1 MKKYLLLLLSAVI
14 GGFIAVYTYEKL
26 NSIHSNKENR
36 RNLTITEQIPA
47 NNVISSTTL
56 LQDRPEFVEIA
67 EKTINSVVHVKNSLS
82 SSDRISLEDLMFGRK
97 QDKIQ
102 IGTGS
107 GVIISADGYIITNA
121 HVIDEA
127 EKILITTNDNKE
139 FEAKLIGSDE
149 QNDIALLKIET
160 ENDLPYAVFGDSD
173 STKIGEWVLAIGNP
187 FNLTSTVTAGIIS
200 AKARNLDITG
210 RTTQSFIQ
218 TDAAV
223 NPGNSGGALVNTM
236 GQLIGIN
243 TAIQSQTGSYIGYSF
258 AVPSNIAKKVI
269 EDLMEFGI
277 VRNGFLGVTGTALN
291 NTIAKEFSTNE
302 TEGFYINSVEKYS
315 GADLAGIR
323 KGDIIKYID
332 EIKISKF
339 SDLKGYLSSKRP
351 NDLVVVDLINTNQRK
366 KVNVKLNKNE
376 RISFNVIGILKNL
389 SDEELEKYNKSSGVK
404 ISDFN
409 RRYEKYWTD
418 NGIEIGN
425 IINNINGVKINS
437 ITDIQDILKEINNYN
452 PLRIEIINSK
462 NQIERFNFR

>member
-1 MKKYLLLLLSAVI
+1 MKKYLLILSSSII
-14 GGFIAVYTYEKL
+14 GGIMAIYLYEKIILEDYKEKNISNLVLTEQLPINNVL
-26 NSIHSNKENR
+26 NSPS
-36 RNLTITEQIPA
+36 
-47 NNVISSTTL
+47 L
-56 LQDRPEFVEIA
+56 LQERPDFVEIA
-67 EKTINSVVHVKNSLS
+67 ENTINSVVHVKNSLS

-97 QDKIQ
+97 QDEMQ

-107 GVIISADGYIITNA
+107 GVIVSADGYIITNA
-121 HVIDEA
+121 HVIDKA

-149 QNDIALLKIET
+149 QNDIALLKVET
-160 ENDLPYAVFGDSD
+160 ENELPYAIFGDSD
-173 STKIGEWVLAIGNP
+173 ATKIGEWVLAIGNP

-200 AKARNLDITG
+200 AKARNLDPTG

-223 NPGNSGGALVNTM
+223 NPGNSGGALVNTQ

-277 VRNGFLGVTGTALN
+277 VQNGFLGVTGTALN
-291 NTIAKEFSTNE
+291 NSIAKEFSTDE
-302 TEGFYINSVEKYS
+302 IEGFYINSVEKYS
-315 GADLAGIR
+315 GADLAGIK
-323 KGDIIKYID
+323 KGDIIKFID

-339 SDLKGYLSSKRP
+339 SDLKGYLSTKRP
-351 NDLVVVDLINTNQRK
+351 NDLVMVHLVSDNKRK
-366 KVNVKLNKNE
+366 KIKVRLNKNE

-389 SDEELEKYNKSSGVK
+389 SVEELKKYNKSSGVK

-409 RRYEKYWTD
+409 KRYEKYWRD
-418 NGIEIGN
+418 YGIEIGN
-425 IINNINGVKINS
+425 IINSINGVDIKS
-437 ITDIQDILKEINNYN
+437 ISDVQNILNDMNNYD
-452 PLRIEIINSK
+452 PLRIEIINS
-462 NQIERFNFR
+462 NGEMERFNFR

>member
-210 RTTQSFIQ
+210 RTTQSYIQ

-315 GADLAGIR
+315 GADLAGIK

>member
-1 MKKYLLLLLSAVI
+1 MKKYLLIISSSII
-14 GGFIAVYTYEKL
+14 GGIMAIYLYEKIILEDYKEKNISNLVLTEQLPINNVL
-26 NSIHSNKENR
+26 NSPS
-36 RNLTITEQIPA
+36 
-47 NNVISSTTL
+47 L
-56 LQDRPEFVEIA
+56 LQERPDFVEIA
-67 EKTINSVVHVKNSLS
+67 ENTINSVVHVKNSLS

-97 QDKIQ
+97 QDEMQ

-107 GVIISADGYIITNA
+107 GVIVSADGYIITNA
-121 HVIDEA
+121 HVIDKA

-149 QNDIALLKIET
+149 QNDIALLKVET
-160 ENDLPYAVFGDSD
+160 KNELPYAIFGDSD
-173 STKIGEWVLAIGNP
+173 ATKIGEWVLAIGNP

-200 AKARNLDITG
+200 AKARNLDPTG

-223 NPGNSGGALVNTM
+223 NPGNSGGALVNTQ

-277 VRNGFLGVTGTALN
+277 VQNGFLGVTGTALN
-291 NTIAKEFSTNE
+291 NSIAKEFSTDE
-302 TEGFYINSVEKYS
+302 IEGFYINSVEKYS
-315 GADLAGIR
+315 GADLAGIK
-323 KGDIIKYID
+323 KGDIIKFID

-339 SDLKGYLSSKRP
+339 SDLKGYLSTKRP
-351 NDLVVVDLINTNQRK
+351 NDLVMVHLVSDNKRK
-366 KVNVKLNKNE
+366 KIKVRLNKNE

-389 SDEELEKYNKSSGVK
+389 SEEELKKYNKSSGVK

-409 RRYEKYWTD
+409 KRYEKYWRD
-418 NGIEIGN
+418 YGIEIGN
-425 IINNINGVKINS
+425 IINSINGVDIKS
-437 ITDIQDILKEINNYN
+437 ISDVQNILNDMNNYD
-452 PLRIEIINSK
+452 PLRIEIINS
-462 NQIERFNFR
+462 NGETERFNFR

>member
-1 MKKYLLLLLSAVI
+1 M
-14 GGFIAVYTYEKL
+14 AVYIYEKFTTE
-26 NSIHSNKENR
+26 NYKEKKLG
-36 RNLTITEQIPA
+36 NLVITEQLPT
-47 NNVISSTTL
+47 NNVINTKNL
-56 LQDRPEFVEIA
+56 LQDRPDFVEIA
-67 EKTINSVVHVKNSLS
+67 ENTINSVVHVKNSLS
-82 SSDRISLEDLMFGRK
+82 SSDKITLEDLMFGRK
-97 QDKIQ
+97 QDGMQ

-107 GVIISADGYIITNA
+107 GVIVSADGYIITNS
-121 HVIDEA
+121 HVIEKA

-149 QNDIALLKIET
+149 QNDIALLKVET
-160 ENDLPYAVFGDSD
+160 ENDLPYAIFGDSD
-173 STKIGEWVLAIGNP
+173 ATKIGEWVLAIGNP

-200 AKARNLDITG
+200 AKARNLDPTG

-223 NPGNSGGALVNTM
+223 NPGNSGGALVNAQ

-243 TAIQSQTGSYIGYSF
+243 TAIKSQTGSYIGYSF

-277 VRNGFLGVTGTALN
+277 VQNGFLGVTGTALN
-291 NTIAKEFSTNE
+291 NSIAKELSTGE
-302 TEGFYINSVEKYS
+302 IEGFYINSVEKYS
-315 GADLAGIR
+315 GADLAGI
-323 KGDIIKYID
+323 KDGDIIKFID

-339 SDLKGYLSSKRP
+339 SDLKGYLSTKRP
-351 NDLVVVDLINTNQRK
+351 NDLVIVHLVSDK
-366 KVNVKLNKNE
+366 KIKKLEVRLNKNE

-389 SDEELEKYNKSSGVK
+389 SEKELIKYNKPNGVK

-409 RRYEKYWTD
+409 KRYENYWTE

-425 IINNINGVKINS
+425 IINSINGVDIKS
-437 ITDIQDILKEINNYN
+437 ITDVQNILNNMNNYD

-462 NQIERFNFR
+462 DELERFNFR

>member
-1 MKKYLLLLLSAVI
+1 MKKYLLILSSSII
-14 GGFIAVYTYEKL
+14 GGIMAIYLYEKIIL
-26 NSIHSNKENR
+26 EDYKEKNIN
-36 RNLTITEQIPA
+36 NLVLTEQLPIK
-47 NNVISSTTL
+47 NVFNSPSL
-56 LQDRPEFVEIA
+56 LQERPDFVEIA
-67 EKTINSVVHVKNSLS
+67 ENTINSVVHVKNSLS

-97 QDKIQ
+97 QDEMQ

-107 GVIISADGYIITNA
+107 GVIVSADGYIITNA
-121 HVIDEA
+121 HVIDKA

-149 QNDIALLKIET
+149 QNDIALLKVET
-160 ENDLPYAVFGDSD
+160 KNELPYAIFGDSD
-173 STKIGEWVLAIGNP
+173 ATKIGEWVLAIGNP

-200 AKARNLDITG
+200 AKARNLDPTG

-223 NPGNSGGALVNTM
+223 NPGNSGGALVNTQ

-277 VRNGFLGVTGTALN
+277 VQNGFLGVTGTALN
-291 NTIAKEFSTNE
+291 NSIAKEFSTDE
-302 TEGFYINSVEKYS
+302 IEGFYINSVEKYS
-315 GADLAGIR
+315 GADLAGIK
-323 KGDIIKYID
+323 KGDIIKFID

-339 SDLKGYLSSKRP
+339 SDLKGYLSTKRP
-351 NDLVVVDLINTNQRK
+351 NDLVMVHLVSDNKRK
-366 KVNVKLNKNE
+366 KIKVRLNKNE

-389 SDEELEKYNKSSGVK
+389 SEEELKKYNKSSGVK

-409 RRYEKYWTD
+409 KRYEKYWRD
-418 NGIEIGN
+418 YGIEIGN
-425 IINNINGVKINS
+425 IINSINGVDIKS
-437 ITDIQDILKEINNYN
+437 ISDVQNILNDMNNYG
-452 PLRIEIINSK
+452 PLRIEIINS
-462 NQIERFNFR
+462 NGEMERFNFR

>member
-1 MKKYLLLLLSAVI
+1 MAIYL
-14 GGFIAVYTYEKL
+14 YEKIIL
-26 NSIHSNKENR
+26 EDYKEKNIN
-36 RNLTITEQIPA
+36 NLVLTEQLPIK
-47 NNVISSTTL
+47 NVFNSPSL
-56 LQDRPEFVEIA
+56 LQERPDFVEIA
-67 EKTINSVVHVKNSLS
+67 ENTINSVVHVKNSLS

-97 QDKIQ
+97 QDEMQ

-107 GVIISADGYIITNA
+107 GVIVSADGYIITNA
-121 HVIDEA
+121 HVIDKA

-149 QNDIALLKIET
+149 QNDIALLKVET
-160 ENDLPYAVFGDSD
+160 KNELPYAIFGDSD
-173 STKIGEWVLAIGNP
+173 ATKIGEWVLAIGNP

-200 AKARNLDITG
+200 AKARNLDPTG

-223 NPGNSGGALVNTM
+223 NPGNSGGALVNTQ

-277 VRNGFLGVTGTALN
+277 VQNGFLGVTGTALN
-291 NTIAKEFSTNE
+291 NSIAKEFSTDE
-302 TEGFYINSVEKYS
+302 IEGFYINSVEKYS
-315 GADLAGIR
+315 GADLAGIK
-323 KGDIIKYID
+323 KGDIIKFID

-339 SDLKGYLSSKRP
+339 SDLKGYLSTKRP
-351 NDLVVVDLINTNQRK
+351 NDLVMVHLVSDNKRK
-366 KVNVKLNKNE
+366 KIKVRLNKNE

-389 SDEELEKYNKSSGVK
+389 SEEELKKYNKSSGVK

-409 RRYEKYWTD
+409 KRYEKYWRD
-418 NGIEIGN
+418 YGIEIGN
-425 IINNINGVKINS
+425 IINSINGVDIKS
-437 ITDIQDILKEINNYN
+437 ISDVQNILNDMNNYG
-452 PLRIEIINSK
+452 PLRIEIINS
-462 NQIERFNFR
+462 NGEMERFNFR

>member
-1 MKKYLLLLLSAVI
+1 M
-14 GGFIAVYTYEKL
+14 AVYTYEKFTSE
-26 NSIHSNKENR
+26 NYKEKKVG
-36 RNLTITEQIPA
+36 NLVITKQLPT
-47 NNVISSTTL
+47 NNVINTKNL
-56 LQDRPEFVEIA
+56 LQDRPDFVEIA
-67 EKTINSVVHVKNSLS
+67 ENTINSVVHVKNSLS
-82 SSDRISLEDLMFGRK
+82 SSDKITFEDLMFGRK
-97 QDKIQ
+97 QDGMQ

-107 GVIISADGYIITNA
+107 GVIVSADGYIITNS
-121 HVIDEA
+121 HVIEKA

-149 QNDIALLKIET
+149 QNDIALLKVET
-160 ENDLPYAVFGDSD
+160 ENDLPYAIFGDSD

-200 AKARNLDITG
+200 AKARNLDPTG

-223 NPGNSGGALVNTM
+223 NPGNSGGALVNTQ

-277 VRNGFLGVTGTALN
+277 VQNGFLGVTGTALN
-291 NTIAKEFSTNE
+291 NSIAKKLSTDE
-302 TEGFYINSVEKYS
+302 IEGFYINSVEKYS
-315 GADLAGIR
+315 GADLAGI
-323 KGDIIKYID
+323 KEGDIIKFID

-339 SDLKGYLSSKRP
+339 SDLKGYLSTKRP
-351 NDLVVVDLINTNQRK
+351 NDLVMVHLVSDNKRK
-366 KVNVKLNKNE
+366 KVEVRLNKNE
-376 RISFNVIGILKNL
+376 RITFNVIGILKNL
-389 SDEELEKYNKSSGVK
+389 SEKELKKYNKSNGVK

-409 RRYEKYWTD
+409 KRYENYWTE

-425 IINNINGVKINS
+425 IINSINGVDIKS
-437 ITDIQDILKEINNYN
+437 ISDVQNILNDMNNYD
-452 PLRIEIINSK
+452 PLRIEIINT
-462 NQIERFNFR
+462 NGEMERFNFR

>member
-1 MKKYLLLLLSAVI
+1 MKKYLLLLLSSVI

-26 NSIHSNKENR
+26 NSIQSNEENR
-36 RNLTITEQIPA
+36 KNLIITEQIPA
-47 NNVISSTTL
+47 NNVISSATL
-56 LQDRPEFVEIA
+56 LQDRPDFVEIA

-97 QDKIQ
+97 QDKMQ
-102 IGTGS
+102 FGTGS

-149 QNDIALLKIET
+149 QNDIALLKIQT

-200 AKARNLDITG
+200 AKARNLDLTG

-277 VRNGFLGVTGTALN
+277 VQNGFLGVTGTALN

-302 TEGFYINSVEKYS
+302 TEGFYINTVEKYS
-315 GADLAGIR
+315 GADLAGIK

-332 EIKISKF
+332 NIKISKF
-339 SDLKGYLSSKRP
+339 SDLKGYLSTKRP
-351 NDLVVVDLINTNQRK
+351 NDLVMVELISKKKKRK
-366 KVNVKLNKNE
+366 LEVTLNKNE

-389 SDEELEKYNKSSGVK
+389 SDEELKKYNKSSGVK

-409 RRYEKYWTD
+409 KRYEKYWTD
-418 NGIEIGN
+418 YGIEIGN
-425 IINNINGVKINS
+425 IINSINGVKIKS
-437 ITDIQDILKEINNYN
+437 ISNVQDIINEMNNYD
-452 PLRIEIINSK
+452 PLRIEIINSE
-462 NQIERFNFR
+462 NEIERFNFR

>member
-1 MKKYLLLLLSAVI
+1 MKKYLLVLLSSII
-14 GGFIAVYTYEKL
+14 GGIMALYIHEKL
-26 NSIHSNKENR
+26 SSENYKEKNVG
-36 RNLTITEQIPA
+36 NLVITEQLPT
-47 NNVISSTTL
+47 NNVINSNNL
-56 LQDRPEFVEIA
+56 LQDRPDFVEIA
-67 EKTINSVVHVKNSLS
+67 ENTINSVVHVKNSLS
-82 SSDRISLEDLMFGRK
+82 NSDKITLEDLMFGRK
-97 QDKIQ
+97 QDGMQ

-107 GVIISADGYIITNA
+107 GVIVSADGYIITNA
-121 HVIDEA
+121 HVIDKA

-139 FEAKLIGSDE
+139 FEANLIGSDE
-149 QNDIALLKIET
+149 QNDIALLKVET
-160 ENDLPYAVFGDSD
+160 ENDLPYAIFGDSD
-173 STKIGEWVLAIGNP
+173 ATKIGEWVLAIGNP

-200 AKARNLDITG
+200 AKARNLDPTG

-223 NPGNSGGALVNTM
+223 NPGNSGGALVNTQ

-277 VRNGFLGVTGTALN
+277 VQNGFLGVTGTALN
-291 NTIAKEFSTNE
+291 NSIAKELSTDE
-302 TEGFYINSVEKYS
+302 IEGFYINSVEEYS
-315 GADLAGIR
+315 GADLAGI
-323 KGDIIKYID
+323 KEGDIIKFID

-339 SDLKGYLSSKRP
+339 SDLKGYLSTKRP
-351 NDLVVVDLINTNQRK
+351 NDLVIVHLVSDK
-366 KVNVKLNKNE
+366 KIKKLEVRLNKNE

-389 SDEELEKYNKSSGVK
+389 SEEELIKYNKSNGVK

-409 RRYEKYWTD
+409 KRYEKYWTD

-425 IINNINGVKINS
+425 IIQRINGVDIKS
-437 ITDIQDILKEINNYN
+437 ITDVQDILKNINNYD

-462 NQIERFNFR
+462 DELERFNFR

>member
-82 SSDRISLEDLMFGRK
+82 SSNRISLEDLMFGRK

-210 RTTQSFIQ
+210 RTTQSYIQ

>member
-1 MKKYLLLLLSAVI
+1 MALYI
-14 GGFIAVYTYEKL
+14 HEKL
-26 NSIHSNKENR
+26 SSENYKEKNVG
-36 RNLTITEQIPA
+36 NLVITEQLPT
-47 NNVISSTTL
+47 NNVINSNNL
-56 LQDRPEFVEIA
+56 LQDRPDFVEIA
-67 EKTINSVVHVKNSLS
+67 ENTINSVVHVKNSLS
-82 SSDRISLEDLMFGRK
+82 NSDKITLEDLMFGRK
-97 QDKIQ
+97 QDGMQ

-107 GVIISADGYIITNA
+107 GVIVSADGYIITNA
-121 HVIDEA
+121 HVIDKA

-139 FEAKLIGSDE
+139 FEANLIGSDE
-149 QNDIALLKIET
+149 QNDIALLKVET
-160 ENDLPYAVFGDSD
+160 ENDLPYAIFGDSD
-173 STKIGEWVLAIGNP
+173 ATKIGEWVLAIGNP

-200 AKARNLDITG
+200 AKARNLDPTG

-223 NPGNSGGALVNTM
+223 NPGNSGGALVNTQ

-277 VRNGFLGVTGTALN
+277 VQNGFLGVTGTALN
-291 NTIAKEFSTNE
+291 NSIAKELSTDE
-302 TEGFYINSVEKYS
+302 IEGFYINSVEEYS
-315 GADLAGIR
+315 GADLAGIK
-323 KGDIIKYID
+323 KGDIIKFID

-339 SDLKGYLSSKRP
+339 SDLKGYLSTKRP
-351 NDLVVVDLINTNQRK
+351 NDLVIVHLVSDK
-366 KVNVKLNKNE
+366 KIKKLEVRLNKNE

-389 SDEELEKYNKSSGVK
+389 SQEELIKYNKSNGVK

-409 RRYEKYWTD
+409 KRYEKYWTD

-425 IINNINGVKINS
+425 IIQRINGVDIKS
-437 ITDIQDILKEINNYN
+437 ITDVQDILKNINNYD

-462 NQIERFNFR
+462 DELERFNFR

>member
-14 GGFIAVYTYEKL
+14 GGFIAIYTYEKL

-97 QDKIQ
+97 QDKMQ

-210 RTTQSFIQ
+210 RTTQSYIQ

-366 KVNVKLNKNE
+366 KVNVRLNKNE

-409 RRYEKYWTD
+409 GRYEKYWTD

>member
-1 MKKYLLLLLSAVI
+1 MALYI
-14 GGFIAVYTYEKL
+14 HEKL
-26 NSIHSNKENR
+26 SSENYKEKNVG
-36 RNLTITEQIPA
+36 NLVITEQLPT
-47 NNVISSTTL
+47 NNVINSNNL
-56 LQDRPEFVEIA
+56 LQDRPDFVEIA
-67 EKTINSVVHVKNSLS
+67 ENTINSVVHVKNSLS
-82 SSDRISLEDLMFGRK
+82 NSDKITLEDLMFGRK
-97 QDKIQ
+97 QDGMQ

-107 GVIISADGYIITNA
+107 GVIVSADGYIITNA
-121 HVIDEA
+121 HVIDKA

-139 FEAKLIGSDE
+139 FEANLIGSDE
-149 QNDIALLKIET
+149 QNDIALLKVET
-160 ENDLPYAVFGDSD
+160 ENDLPYAIFGDSD
-173 STKIGEWVLAIGNP
+173 ATKIGEWVLAIGNP

-200 AKARNLDITG
+200 AKARNLDPTG

-223 NPGNSGGALVNTM
+223 NPGNSGGALVNTQ

-277 VRNGFLGVTGTALN
+277 VQNGFLGVAGTALN
-291 NTIAKEFSTNE
+291 NSIAKELSTDE
-302 TEGFYINSVEKYS
+302 IEGFYINSVEEYS
-315 GADLAGIR
+315 GADLAGIK
-323 KGDIIKYID
+323 KGDIIKFID

-339 SDLKGYLSSKRP
+339 SDLKGYLSTKRP
-351 NDLVVVDLINTNQRK
+351 NDLVIVHLVSDK
-366 KVNVKLNKNE
+366 KIKKLEVRLNKNE

-389 SDEELEKYNKSSGVK
+389 SQEELIKYNKSNGVK

-409 RRYEKYWTD
+409 KRYEKYWTD

-425 IINNINGVKINS
+425 IIQRINGVDIKS
-437 ITDIQDILKEINNYN
+437 ITDVQDILKNINNYD

-462 NQIERFNFR
+462 DELERFNFR

>member
-1 MKKYLLLLLSAVI
+1 MKKILLVLLSSII
-14 GGFIAVYTYEKL
+14 GGVMAVYIYEKFTTE
-26 NSIHSNKENR
+26 NYKEKNVG
-36 RNLTITEQIPA
+36 NLVITEQLPT
-47 NNVISSTTL
+47 NNVINTKNL
-56 LQDRPEFVEIA
+56 LQDRPDFVEIA
-67 EKTINSVVHVKNSLS
+67 ENTINSVVHVKNSLS
-82 SSDRISLEDLMFGRK
+82 SSDKITLEDLMFGRK
-97 QDKIQ
+97 QDGMQ

-107 GVIISADGYIITNA
+107 GVIVSADGYIITNS
-121 HVIDEA
+121 HVIEKA

-149 QNDIALLKIET
+149 QNDIALLKVET
-160 ENDLPYAVFGDSD
+160 ENDLPYAIFGDSD
-173 STKIGEWVLAIGNP
+173 ATKIGEWVLAIGNP

-200 AKARNLDITG
+200 AKARNLDPTG

-223 NPGNSGGALVNTM
+223 NPGNSGGALVNAQ

-243 TAIQSQTGSYIGYSF
+243 TAIKSQTGSYIGYSF

-277 VRNGFLGVTGTALN
+277 VQNGFLGVTGTALN
-291 NTIAKEFSTNE
+291 SSIAKELSTVE
-302 TEGFYINSVEKYS
+302 IEGFYINSVEKYS
-315 GADLAGIR
+315 GADLAGI
-323 KGDIIKYID
+323 KDGDIIKFID

-339 SDLKGYLSSKRP
+339 SDLKGYLSTKRP
-351 NDLVVVDLINTNQRK
+351 DDLVIVHLVSDK
-366 KVNVKLNKNE
+366 KIKKLEVRLNKNE

-389 SDEELEKYNKSSGVK
+389 SEKELIKYNKPYGVK

-409 RRYEKYWTD
+409 KRYENYWTE

-425 IINNINGVKINS
+425 IINSINGVDIKS
-437 ITDIQDILKEINNYN
+437 ITDVQNILNNMNNYD

-462 NQIERFNFR
+462 DELERFNFR

>member
-14 GGFIAVYTYEKL
+14 GGFIAIYTYEKL

-210 RTTQSFIQ
+210 RTTQSYIQ

-258 AVPSNIAKKVI
+258 AVPSNIAKKVV

>member
-82 SSDRISLEDLMFGRK
+82 SSNRISLEDLMFGRK

-258 AVPSNIAKKVI
+258 AVPSNIAKKVV

>member
-26 NSIHSNKENR
+26 NSIQSNKENR
-36 RNLTITEQIPA
+36 RNLIITEQIPA

-277 VRNGFLGVTGTALN
+277 VQNGFLGVTGTALN

-409 RRYEKYWTD
+409 GRYEKYWTD

>member
-1 MKKYLLLLLSAVI
+1 MKKILLVLLSSII
-14 GGFIAVYTYEKL
+14 GGVMAVYIYEKFTTE
-26 NSIHSNKENR
+26 NYKEKNVG
-36 RNLTITEQIPA
+36 NLVITEQLPT
-47 NNVISSTTL
+47 NNVINTKNL
-56 LQDRPEFVEIA
+56 LQDRPDFVEIA
-67 EKTINSVVHVKNSLS
+67 ENTINSVVHVKNSLS
-82 SSDRISLEDLMFGRK
+82 SSDKITLEDLMFGRK
-97 QDKIQ
+97 QDGMQ

-107 GVIISADGYIITNA
+107 GVIVSADGYIITNS
-121 HVIDEA
+121 HVIEKA

-149 QNDIALLKIET
+149 QNDIALLKVET
-160 ENDLPYAVFGDSD
+160 ENDLPYAIFGDSD
-173 STKIGEWVLAIGNP
+173 ATKIGEWVLAIGNP

-200 AKARNLDITG
+200 AKARNLDPTG

-223 NPGNSGGALVNTM
+223 NPGNSGGALVNAQ

-243 TAIQSQTGSYIGYSF
+243 TAIKSQTGSYIGYSF

-277 VRNGFLGVTGTALN
+277 VQNGFLGVTGTALN
-291 NTIAKEFSTNE
+291 SSIAKELSTVE
-302 TEGFYINSVEKYS
+302 IEGFYINSVEKYS
-315 GADLAGIR
+315 GADLAGI
-323 KGDIIKYID
+323 KDGDIIKFID

-339 SDLKGYLSSKRP
+339 SDLKGYLSTKRP
-351 NDLVVVDLINTNQRK
+351 NDLVIVHLVSDK
-366 KVNVKLNKNE
+366 KIKKLEVRLNKNE

-389 SDEELEKYNKSSGVK
+389 SEKELIKYNKPYGVK

-409 RRYEKYWTD
+409 KRYENYWTE

-425 IINNINGVKINS
+425 IINSINGVDIKS
-437 ITDIQDILKEINNYN
+437 ITDVQNILNNMNNYD

-462 NQIERFNFR
+462 DELERFNFR

>member
-1 MKKYLLLLLSAVI
+1 MKKYLLIISSSII
-14 GGFIAVYTYEKL
+14 GGIIAIYLYEKIILEDYKEKNISNLVLTEQLPINNVL
-26 NSIHSNKENR
+26 NSPS
-36 RNLTITEQIPA
+36 
-47 NNVISSTTL
+47 L
-56 LQDRPEFVEIA
+56 LQERPDFVEIA
-67 EKTINSVVHVKNSLS
+67 ENTINSVVHVKNSLS

-97 QDKIQ
+97 QDEMQ

-107 GVIISADGYIITNA
+107 GVIVSADGYIITNA
-121 HVIDEA
+121 HVIDKA

-149 QNDIALLKIET
+149 QNDIALLKVET
-160 ENDLPYAVFGDSD
+160 KNELPYAIFGDSD
-173 STKIGEWVLAIGNP
+173 ATKIGEWVLAIGNP

-200 AKARNLDITG
+200 AKARNLDPTG

-223 NPGNSGGALVNTM
+223 NPGNSGGALVNTQ

-277 VRNGFLGVTGTALN
+277 VQNGFLGVTGTALN
-291 NTIAKEFSTNE
+291 NSIAKEFSTDE
-302 TEGFYINSVEKYS
+302 IEGFYINSVEKYS
-315 GADLAGIR
+315 GADLAGIK
-323 KGDIIKYID
+323 KGDIIKFID

-339 SDLKGYLSSKRP
+339 SDLKGYLSTKRP
-351 NDLVVVDLINTNQRK
+351 NDLVMVHLVSDNKRK
-366 KVNVKLNKNE
+366 KIKVRLNKNE

-389 SDEELEKYNKSSGVK
+389 SEEELKKYNKSSGVK

-409 RRYEKYWTD
+409 KRYEKYWRD
-418 NGIEIGN
+418 YGIEIGN
-425 IINNINGVKINS
+425 IINSINGVDIKS
-437 ITDIQDILKEINNYN
+437 ISDVQNILNDMNNYG
-452 PLRIEIINSK
+452 PLRIEIINS
-462 NQIERFNFR
+462 NGEMERFNFR

>member
-1 MKKYLLLLLSAVI
+1 MKKFLLVLLSSII
-14 GGFIAVYTYEKL
+14 GGIMAVYTYEKFTTE
-26 NSIHSNKENR
+26 NYKEKNVG
-36 RNLTITEQIPA
+36 NLVITEQLPT
-47 NNVISSTTL
+47 NNVINTKNL
-56 LQDRPEFVEIA
+56 LQDRPDFVEIA
-67 EKTINSVVHVKNSLS
+67 ENTINSVVHVKNSLS
-82 SSDRISLEDLMFGRK
+82 SSDKITLEDLMFGRK
-97 QDKIQ
+97 QDGMQ

-107 GVIISADGYIITNA
+107 GVIVSADGYIITNS
-121 HVIDEA
+121 HVIEKA

-149 QNDIALLKIET
+149 QNDIALLKVET
-160 ENDLPYAVFGDSD
+160 ENDLPYAIFGDSD
-173 STKIGEWVLAIGNP
+173 ATKIGEWVLAIGNP

-200 AKARNLDITG
+200 AKARNLDPTG

-223 NPGNSGGALVNTM
+223 NPGNSGGALVNAQ

-243 TAIQSQTGSYIGYSF
+243 TAIKSQTGSYIGYSF

-277 VRNGFLGVTGTALN
+277 VQNGFLGVTGTALN
-291 NTIAKEFSTNE
+291 SSIAKELSTVE
-302 TEGFYINSVEKYS
+302 IEGFYINSVEKYS
-315 GADLAGIR
+315 GADLAGI
-323 KGDIIKYID
+323 KDGDIIKFID

-339 SDLKGYLSSKRP
+339 SDLKGYLSTKRP
-351 NDLVVVDLINTNQRK
+351 DDLVIVHLVSDK
-366 KVNVKLNKNE
+366 KIKKLEVRLNKNE

-389 SDEELEKYNKSSGVK
+389 SEKELIKYNKPNGVK

-409 RRYEKYWTD
+409 KRYENYWTE

-425 IINNINGVKINS
+425 IINSINGVDIKS
-437 ITDIQDILKEINNYN
+437 ITDVQNILNNMNNYD

-462 NQIERFNFR
+462 DELERFNFR

>member
-14 GGFIAVYTYEKL
+14 GGFIAIYTYEKL

-210 RTTQSFIQ
+210 RTTQSYIQ

>member
-1 MKKYLLLLLSAVI
+1 MALYI
-14 GGFIAVYTYEKL
+14 HEKL
-26 NSIHSNKENR
+26 SSENYKEKNVG
-36 RNLTITEQIPA
+36 NLVITEQLPT
-47 NNVISSTTL
+47 NNVINSNNL
-56 LQDRPEFVEIA
+56 LQDRPDFVEIA
-67 EKTINSVVHVKNSLS
+67 ENTINSVVHVKNSLS
-82 SSDRISLEDLMFGRK
+82 NSDKITLEDLMFGRK
-97 QDKIQ
+97 QDGMQ

-107 GVIISADGYIITNA
+107 GVIVSADGYIITNA
-121 HVIDEA
+121 HVIDKA

-139 FEAKLIGSDE
+139 FEANLIGSDE
-149 QNDIALLKIET
+149 QNDIALLKVET
-160 ENDLPYAVFGDSD
+160 ENDLPYAIFGDSD
-173 STKIGEWVLAIGNP
+173 ATKIGEWVLAIGNP

-200 AKARNLDITG
+200 AKARNLDPTG

-223 NPGNSGGALVNTM
+223 NPGNSGGALVNTQ

-277 VRNGFLGVTGTALN
+277 VQNGFLGVTGTALN
-291 NTIAKEFSTNE
+291 NSIAKELSTDE
-302 TEGFYINSVEKYS
+302 IEGFYINSVEEYS
-315 GADLAGIR
+315 GADLAGI
-323 KGDIIKYID
+323 KEGDIIKFID

-339 SDLKGYLSSKRP
+339 SDLKGYLSTKRP
-351 NDLVVVDLINTNQRK
+351 NDLVIVHLVSDK
-366 KVNVKLNKNE
+366 KIKKLEVRLNKNE

-389 SDEELEKYNKSSGVK
+389 SQEELIKYNKSNGVK

-409 RRYEKYWTD
+409 KRYEKYWTD

-425 IINNINGVKINS
+425 IIQRINGVDIKS
-437 ITDIQDILKEINNYN
+437 ITDVQDILKNINNYD

-462 NQIERFNFR
+462 DELERFNFR